1 MRAIYTLDM
10 EELEDDPKFN
20 PSGVGYRVT
29 IYEHGEEIGDGVALT
44 PRAAAIEALEQ
55 AGLIDGE

>member
-1 MRAIYTLDM
+1 M

-55 AGLIDGE
+55 AGLIDNE